1 MVVAVVAVAVAV
13 AVVVAVRVVVV
24 AVAATMRPAQ
34 ALLVL
39 IEGPCYLMSIRGSSR
54 DVYLQILSSNTPA
67 TGRGGASFG
76 LILIY

>member
-34 ALLVL
+34 ALLV